1 MSARWLVV
9 LLTAAAF
16 VATPLLI
23 ASPRARPSDISATEL
38 TGRIEQSATVG
49 WSGFVETDGALQ
61 VPDNE
66 SFATLAQLLG
76 EDTQLR
82 VWWRSPDDW
91 RVDRIRGTGETD
103 LFRQGGGTVRW
114 VFESETATY
123 SPVSKIRLPDA
134 SDLLPPTFAR
144 SLLQGARMSEL
155 SPLPA
160 RRLAGINAAG
170 LRLTPIE
177 KATAVGHVDIWA
189 DAVSGLPL
197 EVELYGVG
205 DQRPVLTT
213 TLRDLKL
220 GAPAATTTRFTLA
233 GGIRVVYEESVDVA
247 AAANALAR
255 YDLPA
260 SLAGLGSR
268 DGQDPG
274 AVGIYGRGPT
284 TLIALPLR
292 GRVARPLR
300 QQLQDRS
307 NAQITDVGTLVPVG
321 PVGLLI
327 TPFRGRGEGF
337 LLAGTVTAETLRQA
351 AAELLERQ

>member
-9 LLTAAAF
+9 VVAAVAF
-16 VATPLLI
+16 IATPLLI
-23 ASPRARPSDISATEL
+23 ASPPATPSETSAIEL
-38 TGRIEQSATVG
+38 AGRIQQSANVG
-49 WSGFVETDGALQ
+49 WSGFVETDGTLQ

-76 EDTQLR
+76 ENTQLR
-82 VWWRSPDDW
+82 VWWRGLDDW

-103 LFRQGGGTVRW
+103 LFRQGSGTVRW
-114 VFESETATY
+114 VFESKTATY

-144 SLLQGARMSEL
+144 SVLQGVRMSEL
-155 SPLPA
+155 SPLPG

-170 LRLTPIE
+170 LRLTPSD
-177 KATAVGHVDIWA
+177 KATTVGHVDIWA

-213 TLRDLKL
+213 TLRELKL
-220 GAPAATTTRFTLA
+220 GAPSASTTRFTLA

-260 SLAGLGSR
+260 SLAGLSSR
-268 DGQDPG
+268 DGEDPG

-300 QQLQDRS
+300 QQLHDRG
-307 NAQITDVGTLVPVG
+307 NAQVTDVGTLVPVG

-327 TPFRGRGEGF
+327 TPFRGRGEAF
-337 LLAGTVTAETLRQA
+337 LLAGTVPAETLQRA